1 MKLDYNRALSSAH
14 DFVLASIGIGTRKT
28 KLHIQVRHE
37 TVKIAIGKRSTTM
50 FMVAAMCVLYMQLGE
65 QACTS
70 GARSPIVR
78 GYIQLKNPFV
88 LEYPSHTI
96 DSADFTHS
104 IPLPQSQLG

>member
-50 FMVAAMCVLYMQLGE
+50 FMVAAMCVLYMQL
-65 QACTS
+65 ACNL
-70 GARSPIVR
+70 ANKHVHR
-78 GYIQLKNPFV
+78 GPGL
-88 LEYPSHTI
+88 L
-96 DSADFTHS
+96 
-104 IPLPQSQLG
+104 